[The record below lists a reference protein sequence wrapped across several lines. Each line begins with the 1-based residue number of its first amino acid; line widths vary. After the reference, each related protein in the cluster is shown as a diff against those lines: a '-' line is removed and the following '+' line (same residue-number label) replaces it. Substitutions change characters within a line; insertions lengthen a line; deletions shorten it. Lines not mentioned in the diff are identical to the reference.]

1 MSVKLKEIFLK
12 GFKSFANP
20 TTLPISPDITVIVG
34 PNGSGKSNIVEAI
47 QWAFGEHSLK
57 EIRATDKN
65 DVIFK
70 GSDKTRPSR
79 SAYVEL
85 TFDFDGE
92 IVKIAR
98 ELTLEG
104 NSTYY
109 INGEVARLKD
119 IKQLFKTTGMFSIV
133 GQGKIEKIVT
143 SSPQDLRKLIE
154 DAAGTSV
161 YLERKKEALGK
172 LAGTEANL
180 ERLKDILFEIGKN
193 KRGLYIKAKKAEK
206 YLEYS
211 NELEEIKEKYYRG
224 IFYHEK
230 QILDDLEK
238 KYSDARTILKEKV
251 QSLAKVESRWSIL
264 REEFNKLNKEMES
277 FTDLLETHKQ
287 RQNQLLELRNT
298 LINKLNESK
307 SSYVEKTSR
316 IDSLKDEK
324 DRLRNREEEIQL
336 ILDSLVKEIEEKEQ
350 ELAKIEEE
358 RNLLTS
364 QYSENEMEFLKKK
377 GEYDELEKKLHKLES
392 ERNSIYDSQQDFQER
407 LEMIVEQLESKKAR
421 YKELD
426 EEINDLSESANKYDE
441 KTKKLLEELET
452 VKKKIQEITNER
464 EYLKGEFEKLIHRK
478 KEITSEIS
486 ILEKQLNEYQGFSRA
501 VKKIFEL
508 KDNFKGIVD
517 VVANIVEVPQEYVEA
532 IEALLGGVLQHIVVD
547 NAENAKKILEFAKE
561 AKIGRV
567 TLIPLDLINKN
578 VKKLKLPKE
587 KGVYGF
593 ARDLVKI
600 NKLQSEVERLLD
612 YLFGNDIVVEN
623 LDVAVEIKKKYHV
636 GRIATLDGEIIST
649 QGSMTGGRYES
660 SHSFLSRKNL
670 IEKLKKEFEELQ
682 QTESTLIKKL
692 DEKKGEIEELRN
704 YAESINSELMEYTS
718 KSTSAKRMLQ
728 ELLKTHEEI
737 SKEIENFEKLKK
749 EYNLRIEGIEERKNK
764 LNEEVSEINSRLKD
778 LKSDLEKFNKEI
790 FKNKEKLDEI
800 NEKYADLQT
809 EIRGLYERKLQYQS
823 EIKRI
828 HERKT
833 EIDSKVSEIQ
843 LEIKRIKDEIDNL
856 QKLVDENE
864 RELQALKNETDELFN
879 SLNYKKSGKE
889 DKVKEVENLE
899 KEMEELRNE
908 IETIRENIHNLE
920 LQIQEKKLKIE
931 NIPEQY
937 RKELQISK
945 EELEVLRK
953 NMEDLENKIKYI
965 GPVDLEAQ
973 EEYERVSKE
982 YEELEK
988 QKEDLEEAKR
998 KLIEL
1003 IEKTDEEAK
1012 QVFLNTFNI
1021 VNKAF
1026 KKYVE
1031 QLFYGGSGIIK
1042 ILDKD
1047 NILESGIEII
1057 ISKGKGRS
1065 QKLQLLSGGE
1075 KALVGLALLMA
1086 LLEAQPS
1093 AFYVLDEADAPLDEY
1108 NSERFRRLLENTE
1121 AQFIVVTHNKI
1132 VMEAADIMLGVTKTN
1147 DVSNIVPVRLEEV
1160 V

>member
-1 MSVKLKEIFLK
+1 LSVKLKEIFLK

-20 TTLPISPDITVIVG
+20 TVLPISPDITVIVG

-57 EIRATDKN
+57 ELRATDKN

-70 GSDKTRPSR
+70 GSENVRPAR

-85 TFDFDGE
+85 TFEFDGE
-92 IVKIAR
+92 TVKIAR
-98 ELTLEG
+98 ELTMEG
-104 NSTYY
+104 NNTYY
-109 INGEVARLKD
+109 INGDIARLKD

-206 YLEYS
+206 FLQYK
-211 NELEEIKEKYYRG
+211 NELETIKEKYYG
-224 IFYHEK
+224 GTYYHEK
-230 QILDDLEK
+230 QLLDNLEK
-238 KYSDARTILKEKV
+238 SHSETRKVLKEKI
-251 QSLAKVESRWSIL
+251 QKLAKTESRWSIL
-264 REEFNKLNKEMES
+264 REEFNEINKEMES
-277 FTDLLETHKQ
+277 FTDLLETQKQ

-298 LINKLNESK
+298 LINRLNESK
-307 SSYVEKTSR
+307 SFYVEKTSK

-324 DRLRNREEEIQL
+324 NRLVKREEEIQL
-336 ILDSLVKEIEEKEQ
+336 ILDSLIKEIKEKEK
-350 ELAKIEEE
+350 ELAQIEEE
-358 RNLLTS
+358 RNILTS
-364 QYSENEMEFLKKK
+364 QYSENEMELLKKK

-392 ERNSIYDSQQDFQER
+392 ERNSIFDSQQDFQER
-407 LEMIVEQLESKKAR
+407 LEMIVEQLESKKNR
-421 YKELD
+421 FKELD
-426 EEINDLSESANKYDE
+426 DEINELSENANKYDE
-441 KTKKLLEELET
+441 KTKKLLDELEI
-452 VKKKIQEITNER
+452 VKEKIQNLTNER
-464 EYLKGEFEKLIHRK
+464 EYLKEEFEKLVHRK
-478 KEITSEIS
+478 KEIASEIS

-501 VKKIFEL
+501 VKKIFEY
-508 KDNFKGIVD
+508 KEEFEGIID
-517 VVANIVEVPQEYVEA
+517 VVANIVEVPEEYVEA

-547 NAENAKKILEFAKE
+547 TAENAKKILEFAKSR
-561 AKIGRV
+561 KIGRV
-567 TLIPLDLINKN
+567 TLIPLDLIERSVKN
-578 VKKLKLPKE
+578 IKLPKE
-587 KGVYGF
+587 KGIYGF
-593 ARDLVKI
+593 ARELIKI
-600 NKLQSEVERLLD
+600 NKVQNDIEKLLD
-612 YLFGNDIVVEN
+612 YLFGNDLIVEN
-623 LDVAVEIKKKYHV
+623 LDVAVELKKKNKF

-649 QGSMTGGRYES
+649 RGSMTGGKYET

-670 IEKLKKEFEELQ
+670 IEKLKTEYKELEKNEE
-682 QTESTLIKKL
+682 TLIKKL
-692 DEKKGEIEELRN
+692 ESKKSEIQELRN
-704 YAESINSELMEYTS
+704 YADSINSELMEYTS

-737 SKEIENFEKLKK
+737 SKEVENFEKLRK
-749 EYNLRIEGIEERKNK
+749 EYHLRIEGIEERKK
-764 LNEEVSEINSRLKD
+764 KINEEISQIKKKLVS
-778 LKSDLEKFNKEI
+778 LKSEVENFNKKI

-800 NEKYADLQT
+800 NEKYADFQT
-809 EIRGLYERKLQYQS
+809 EIRGLYERKMQYES

-828 HERKT
+828 HERKA
-833 EIDSKVSEIQ
+833 EIDSEISEIQ
-843 LEIKRIKDEIDNL
+843 LEIKRIKDEIENL
-856 QKLVDENE
+856 QNLVSENE
-864 RELQALKNETDELFN
+864 KELQALKNETDELFN
-879 SLNYKKSGKE
+879 SINYKKSGKE
-889 DKVKEVENLE
+889 GKVKEIENLE
-899 KEMEELRNE
+899 KEMEQLRSE
-908 IETIRENIHNLE
+908 IEEIRENIHNLE
-920 LQIQEKKLKIE
+920 LKIQEKKLKID

-937 RKELQISK
+937 RKELKISQEK
-945 EELEVLRK
+945 LDELKKRMEE
-953 NMEDLENKIKYI
+953 LENKIKFI

-973 EEYERVSKE
+973 EEYERVSRE

-1012 QVFLNTFNI
+1012 QVFLKTFNI
-1021 VNKAF
+1021 VNNAF
-1026 KKYVE
+1026 KRYIK
-1031 QLFYGGSGIIK
+1031 QLFYGGNGIIR

-1057 ISKGKGRS
+1057 ISKGKGRA

-1108 NSERFRRLLENTE
+1108 NSERFRKLLENSE

-1147 DVSNIVPVRLEEV
+1147 DISNIVSVRLEEV